1 MWTFIQR
8 YRPAIP
14 RKIKEN
20 DNTQGSSVTDKDF
33 ERKDRDGALNYVPLA
48 LVLMDL
54 PSDCWSC
61 LVAKGKPDHFCEKSV
76 PGHPAFDVF

>member
-1 MWTFIQR
+1 M
-8 YRPAIP
+8 
-14 RKIKEN
+14 
-20 DNTQGSSVTDKDF
+20 TDKDF